1 MEFELDCLAA
11 ETLARLVA
19 AAPLGA
25 SLAVGGFLAAKGRST
40 QRLALHVTDIEFRE
54 KE

>member
-1 MEFELDCLAA
+1 MALELDCIAA

-25 SLAVGGFLAAKGRST
+25 AVAVAGFLAAKGRST
-40 QRLALHVTDIEFRE
+40 RRLALHVTDIQFLE